1 MYPCISLYAY
11 IESHVH
17 VHSQLAE
24 GSMELG
30 AHGCAIN
37 IFPQFVA
44 ALGQSS
50 TSNMQ
55 QSFAQMRGCVVSAV
69 GGGEGARWVV
79 GMMQVLWLCCR
90 ALSCADARV

>member
-1 MYPCISLYAY
+1 
-11 IESHVH
+11 
-17 VHSQLAE
+17 
-24 GSMELG
+24 MELG